1 MFGQTL
7 SIARNTFVEA
17 IRQPI
22 YFVLILAGS
31 LLQVFNVLLS
41 AYSMD
46 YTEEGLQVQKDNKLL
61 LDMGLA
67 TVLVVCTLLAAFIA
81 TNVLSKEIENKTAL
95 TVISKPIGRP
105 VFIFGKFLGVSAAMA
120 MAFVTLMAFFL
131 LAMRHEVMSTARDNL
146 NWSVLVTGGGALL
159 ISIGAGIWGNFF
171 YGWVFSA
178 TTTRLLAPLSIGAW
192 GVTLLIERNFTLRDF
207 SSPDYI
213 TEVVQP
219 QVLLASGCVLLAM
232 LVLTAL
238 AVCVS
243 TRLGQ
248 VMTIVVCAGVFVGG
262 LMSNYFLG
270 RFAFVNEHFATVDT
284 VTTEFEDDTIN
295 APGDTVTL
303 TLTAIPT
310 IDVNVGQPVYFGPA
324 PSGVALAV
332 PDHQPFTGD
341 VTRPNDVVDADR
353 YGRSLAVL
361 SYEAEEREMVLIN
374 AGGLDV
380 ARMPREGDFLFAQ
393 PTGHSVPALAAWSI
407 VPNLQSYWLVDAITQ
422 GHSIPA
428 RYIGL
433 VVLYTALQ
441 ITGLLS
447 LAVMLFQTR
456 DVG

>member
-46 YTEEGLQVQKDNKLL
+46 YTEEGLEVQKDNKLL

-67 TVLVVCTLLAAFIA
+67 TVLVICTLLAAFIA

-95 TVISKPIGRP
+95 TVISKPVGRP
-105 VFIFGKFLGVSAAMA
+105 VFIFGKFLGVSAAMT
-120 MAFVTLMAFFL
+120 MAFVTLVAFFL
-131 LAMRHEVMSTARDNL
+131 LAMRHEVMSTARDSV
-146 NWSVLVTGGGALL
+146 NWSVLVTGFGALF
-159 ISIGAGIWGNFF
+159 ISTAAGIWGNFF
-171 YGWVFSA
+171 YGWVFSSTA
-178 TTTRLLAPLSIGAW
+178 TRVLAPLSIGAW
-192 GVTLLIERNFTLRDF
+192 GITLLIERNFTLRDF
-207 SSPDYI
+207 SAENYVS
-213 TEVVQP
+213 EVVQP

-248 VMTIVVCAGVFVGG
+248 VMTIVVCAGVFIGG
-262 LMSNYFLG
+262 LMSNYLLG
-270 RFAFVNEHFATVDT
+270 RYAFVNEHFARIDS
-284 VTTEFEDDTIN
+284 VTIEYEDDTITQ
-295 APGDTVTL
+295 PGDTVTL
-303 TLTAIPT
+303 ELNAVPT
-310 IDVNVGQPVYFGPA
+310 IDLPTGRPIYFGPS
-324 PSGVALAV
+324 PSGVAIAV
-332 PDHQPFTGD
+332 PAHEPFTGD
-341 VTRPNDVVDADR
+341 VTRPTDVVDPDR
-353 YGRSLAVL
+353 FGRSLAVL
-361 SYEAEEREMVLIN
+361 EYNAEPRELTLIN
-374 AGGLDV
+374 AGGLPV
-380 ARMPREGDFLFAQ
+380 ERMPREGDYLFAQ
-393 PTGHSVPALAAWSI
+393 PTTNSLPALAAWSV
-407 VPNLQSYWLVDAITQ
+407 VPNLQSFWLVDAITQ
-422 GHSIPA
+422 GHQIPA

-433 VVLYTALQ
+433 VLLYTVLQ

-447 LAVMLFQTR
+447 LAVMLFQSR

>member
-67 TVLVVCTLLAAFIA
+67 TVLVISTLLAAFIA

-95 TVISKPIGRP
+95 TVISKPVGRP
-105 VFIFGKFLGVSAAMA
+105 LFIFGKFLGVSAAMS
-120 MAFVTLMAFFL
+120 MAFVTLLAFFL
-131 LAMRHEVMSTARDNL
+131 LAMRHEVMSTARDSL
-146 NWSVLVTGGGALL
+146 DWSVLLTGGGALI
-159 ISIGAGIWGNFF
+159 ISVAAGIWGNFF
-171 YGWVFSA
+171 YGWVFSSTA
-178 TTTRLLAPLSIGAW
+178 TRVLAPLSIGAW
-192 GVTLLIERNFTLRDF
+192 AITLFIERNFTLRDF
-207 SSPDYI
+207 SAENYI
-213 TEVVQP
+213 PEVVQP
-219 QVLLASGCVLLAM
+219 QVLLAAGCVLLAM

-248 VMTIVVCAGVFVGG
+248 VMTIVVCGGVFIGG
-262 LMSNYFLG
+262 LMSNYLLG
-270 RFAFVNEHFATVDT
+270 RYAFVNEHFAVVDA
-284 VTTEFEDDTIN
+284 VELEYEDDTITE
-295 APGDTVTL
+295 AGDTVTL
-303 TLTAIPT
+303 QLSAIPT
-310 IDVNVGQPVYFGPA
+310 VDLPTGRPVYFGPS

-332 PDHQPFTGD
+332 PPHEPFRGD
-341 VTRPNDVVDADR
+341 VTRPTEIVDPDR
-353 YGRSLAVL
+353 FGRSLAVL
-361 SYEAEEREMVLIN
+361 EFSAEDRELTLIN
-374 AGGLDV
+374 AGGLNV
-380 ARMPREGDFLFAQ
+380 SRMPSEGDYLFAQ
-393 PTGHSVPALAAWSI
+393 PTSNSVPALVAWSI

-422 GHSIPA
+422 GHEIPL

-433 VVLYTALQ
+433 MLLYTVLQ

-447 LAVMLFQTR
+447 LAILLFQTR

>member
-31 LLQVFNVLLS
+31 FMQVFNVLLS

-46 YTEEGLQVQKDNKLL
+46 YTEEGLEVQKDNKLL

-67 TVLVVCTLLAAFIA
+67 TVLVICTLLAAFIA

-105 VFIFGKFLGVSAAMA
+105 VFIFGKFLGVSAAMT
-120 MAFVTLMAFFL
+120 MAFVTLVAFFL

-159 ISIGAGIWGNFF
+159 VSIGAGIWGNYF
-171 YGWVFSA
+171 YGWVFSSTA
-178 TTTRLLAPLSIGAW
+178 TRILAPLSIGAW
-192 GVTLLIERNFTLRDF
+192 GTTLFIERNFAIRDF
-207 SSPDYI
+207 SAENYVSA
-213 TEVVQP
+213 VVQP
-219 QVLLASGCVLLAM
+219 QVLLAAGCVLMAM

-238 AVCVS
+238 ALAVS

-248 VMTIVVCAGVFVGG
+248 VMTIVVCGGVFIGG
-262 LMSNYFLG
+262 LMSNYLLG
-270 RFAFVNEHFATVDT
+270 RFAFVNEHFAV
-284 VTTEFEDDTIN
+284 VEEVNTEFADDTIN
-295 APGDTVTL
+295 QAGDTVSL
-303 TLTAIPT
+303 TLNAIPNV
-310 IDVNVGQPVYFGPA
+310 DLNVGRSVYFGPA

-332 PDHQPFTGD
+332 PAHQPFAGD
-341 VTRPNDVVDADR
+341 VTRPTDVVNPGEF
-353 YGRSLAVL
+353 GRSLAVRA
-361 SYEAEEREMVLIN
+361 YEPEQRQLTLIN
-374 AGGLDV
+374 AGGLAV
-380 ARMPREGDFLFAQ
+380 ERMPREGDYLFLQ
-393 PTGHSVPALAAWSI
+393 PTRNSIPALMAWSV

-422 GHSIPA
+422 GHPIPA
-428 RYIGL
+428 RYMGL
-433 VVLYTALQ
+433 VLLYTLLQ
-441 ITGLLS
+441 ITGLLA
-447 LAVMLFQTR
+447 LAVMLFQSR